1 MSTVSKVDGVA
12 GVDEKKKRFVRLSAF
27 GADIPKGTAVCF
39 STAAAVLTDDDGL
52 GYGICIQAALTS
64 GVNVATQQVIGIAAE
79 AITDTQIGSVQ
90 VGGLCEFAITNS
102 TAAAPGDLL
111 MADASTA
118 GQLEVYAFSAGNG
131 MACAIH
137 MADGTSDTAAD
148 SKVYLL
154 NVANL

>member
-1 MSTVSKVDGVA
+1 MSLVSKVDGFA
-12 GVDEKKKRFVRLSAF
+12 GVDEKKKRFVRLSAY
-27 GADIPKGTAVCF
+27 GGDIPKGTAVCF
-39 STAAAVLTDDDGL
+39 STAAGVLTDDDGL
-52 GYGICIQAALTS
+52 GYGICIQAATTAA
-64 GVNVATQQVIGIAAE
+64 VATQQVIGIAAE
-79 AITDTQIGSVQ
+79 AISDTEIGVVQ

-148 SKVYLL
+148 STVYLL

>member
-1 MSTVSKVDGVA
+1 MSTVSKVDG
-12 GVDEKKKRFVRLSAF
+12 

-39 STAAAVLTDDDGL
+39 STAATVLTDDDGL
-52 GYGICIQAALTS
+52 GYGICIQAALS
-64 GVNVATQQVIGIAAE
+64 GVAATQQVIGIAAE

-90 VGGLCEFAITNS
+90 VGGLCDFAIAN

-111 MADASTA
+111 MADESTA
-118 GQLEVYAFSAGNG
+118 GQLEVYAFTALNG

-137 MADGTSDTAAD
+137 MVDSVTTSVTAAD
-148 SKVYLL
+148 STVYLL